1 MGYDIYQLTPL
12 GEFMTASGTP
22 ADVSTKTSMAFDRLL
37 HQLRTTSRN
46 PRDKGNR
53 LEYLT
58 KVFLTEDNLQRRLY
72 KKVYLWKDWDG
83 RENFGDIGID
93 LVAENVDGG
102 VTAIQCKFYDEHSTI
117 AKEHIDSFISASDCD
132 PFTHRIIVSTAGKWS
147 ENAEKMLKNRHMP
160 VRLLGL
166 QAFRDSNI
174 DWSTYSPDEP
184 GEQQVAHKPHKEL
197 RPHQEKAI
205 KAALEHLQKYDRG
218 QLIMACGTG
227 KTFTAIRLA
236 EKFAEQNGGHARV
249 LFMVPSLAL
258 MSQSISEF
266 SNEVEDPFHAYAVC
280 SDTKVGREKKR
291 GGAYAD
297 LADLRVEDL
306 QLPATTDGVD
316 LAVAMNANPLDEGLE
331 VVFSTYHSIDAVS
344 AAQAAGIGD
353 FDLIICDEA
362 HRTTGVT
369 LADESESNFVKI
381 HDDKWVAGRKRVYM
395 TATPKIFNEDTKFQ
409 ASEKAAVLCSMD
421 DVDTF
426 GLPFYRIGFGEAVE
440 KGLLTDYKVLVLGVS
455 ESQIATSFQ
464 NLLADESNELAI
476 DDVAKLVGCWNGLA
490 KRRSGELEASFGD
503 DLAPMKRAVAFSR
516 SIKDSQ
522 KIEREFEDLVRINLR
537 NRENDDPTDDLGVQ
551 VRHIDG
557 GFNAQSRAELL
568 NWLKQEPNEE
578 GPICR
583 ILTNARCLTEG
594 VDVPNL
600 DAVLFLNPRNSM
612 VDVIQAVGRVMRRA
626 EGKKY
631 GYIILPIAI
640 PDGMSTAQ
648 ALGDNKRYKVVWQVL
663 QALRAHDERMDA
675 TIHQIE
681 LNASDPES
689 IIVQTVD
696 LAPKKEKDS
705 IGANDTEA
713 PEDSITP
720 AEQTT
725 LTFPAQEWKDGV
737 YAKIVDKV
745 GTREYWDD
753 WSKDIATIAGR
764 HITMIRHLL
773 DEAAPE
779 SELRTVFAQF
789 VEGLQQT
796 LNPAIDEEQ
805 AIEMLAQHLITQPV
819 FDAMFAGH
827 RFTELN
833 PISLAMQNVVDHLNA
848 NAAFE
853 KERESLSAFYES
865 VQRRVK
871 DLDNA
876 AAKQHVIKDLYDKFF
891 QNAFPRIAERLGIV
905 FTPVPVV
912 DYILRS
918 ADAALRE
925 SFGKS
930 LSDEGVSIIEPFVGT
945 GTFITRLLQL
955 GLIRPEDLERKYTRE
970 LFANEIVLLSYYIAA
985 INIETVYG
993 EVAKEHGLGSEYVP
1007 FNGMVLTD
1015 TFQLSESSHHLNLP
1029 AFRANSERAERELEQ
1044 DIRVIVM
1051 NPPYSAGQNSAND
1064 NNQNEKYPKLDE
1076 RIENTYVERSTAT
1089 RKGSLYDSYI
1099 RAIRWASDRVKDSG
1113 VIAFVSNGSFID
1125 GNSADGLRR
1134 CLVDE
1139 FSKLYVYNLRGNA
1152 RTSGE
1157 TRKREAGN
1165 VFGGGSRTPVTI
1177 CVLVKDPSHTGE
1189 AVLHYRDIGDYLSR
1203 EEKLDIIDREGSI
1216 ARTEWEVIV
1225 PNAEADWVNQ
1235 RDENYDTY
1243 QPIGDKATKGKPNT
1257 PGIFQFYSLGLA
1269 TSRDPW
1275 VYNFSA
1281 RGVEENVRRM
1291 IEFYNSEVDR
1301 YQQADGAA
1309 KKIKVEDFIDFDST
1323 QFSWDRV
1330 NKSDVARGKKGAFD
1344 PSKMRASLYRP
1355 FCKQALYFDASNQ
1368 FNNCVYQLP
1377 KLFPTPAHK
1386 NIAFGFTGR
1395 GATKEFSVL
1404 MVDTLPDYELVS
1416 KAQWM
1421 SLYTYE
1427 PVVEDDG
1434 GFNLNLGGGEV
1445 VDGYTRKEN
1454 ITDATLAA
1462 YRSAYGDEGIAKE
1475 DIFYYIYA
1483 LLHHPEYREKY
1494 AADLKK
1500 MLPRIP
1506 LVKGF
1511 WEYSRAGRAL
1521 AELHLGYESVD
1532 PYPLDEV
1539 ASSPAPEDLEER
1551 FEFYRVQKLQF
1562 GPKKDKTR
1570 IKYNGHLTLK
1580 GIPEEAYEYQVNG
1593 RSALEWVIDRYQ
1605 VKTDKKSLITNDPN
1619 DYCRAVNDPRYIVDL
1634 IKRLVTVSL
1643 ETQKLVGTLPRFE
1656 VLENNA

>member
-1 MGYDIYQLTPL
+1 
-12 GEFMTASGTP
+12 MTRAS
-22 ADVSTKTSMAFDRLL
+22 
-37 HQLRTTSRN
+37 
-46 PRDKGNR
+46 
-53 LEYLT
+53 
-58 KVFLTEDNLQRRLY
+58 
-72 KKVYLWKDWDG
+72 
-83 RENFGDIGID
+83 
-93 LVAENVDGG
+93 
-102 VTAIQCKFYDEHSTI
+102 
-117 AKEHIDSFISASDCD
+117 
-132 PFTHRIIVSTAGKWS
+132 
-147 ENAEKMLKNRHMP
+147 
-160 VRLLGL
+160 
-166 QAFRDSNI
+166 
-174 DWSTYSPDEP
+174 
-184 GEQQVAHKPHKEL
+184 EQVGHKPHKEL
-197 RPHQEKAI
+197 RPHQDRAI
-205 KAALEHLQKYDRG
+205 TNTLIGLQKNDRG

-266 SNEVEDPFHAYAVC
+266 SNEIEGPFHAYAVC
-280 SDTKVGREKKR
+280 SDSKVGRERKR
-291 GGAYAD
+291 GGANAD

-306 QLPATTDGVD
+306 QLPATTDGAE
-316 LAVAMNANPLDEGLE
+316 LAKAMNANPLDEGLE

-344 AAQAAGIGD
+344 AAQAAGVGD

-381 HDDKWVAGRKRVYM
+381 HDDKCVAGRKRVYM

-421 DVDTF
+421 DMDTF
-426 GLPFYRIGFGEAVE
+426 GPVFYRIGFGEAVE

-455 ESQIATSFQ
+455 ESQVATSFQ

-503 DLAPMKRAVAFSR
+503 DLAPMKRAVAFNR

-578 GPICR
+578 GQICR

-648 ALGDNKRYKVVWQVL
+648 ALSDNQRYKVVWQVL

-773 DEAAPE
+773 DEASPE
-779 SELRTVFAQF
+779 SELRTVFTQF

-796 LNPAIDEEQ
+796 LNPAIDEDQ
-805 AIEMLAQHLITQPV
+805 AIEMLAQHLITKPV

-871 DLDNA
+871 NLDNA

-891 QNAFPRIAERLGIV
+891 QNAFPRTAERLGIV

-912 DYILRS
+912 DYILCS
-918 ADAALRE
+918 ADVALRE

-970 LFANEIVLLSYYIAA
+970 LFANELVLLSYYIAA

-1051 NPPYSAGQNSAND
+1051 NPPYSSGQNNAND

-1076 RIENTYVERSTAT
+1076 RIAETYVKNSSGTN
-1089 RKGSLYDSYI
+1089 KNSIYDSYI

-1125 GNSADGLRR
+1125 GNAADGLRK

-1139 FSKLYVYNLRGNA
+1139 FSKLYVYNLRGNQ

-1157 TRKREAGN
+1157 QSRREGGKI
-1165 VFGGGSRTPVTI
+1165 FGSGSRTPVTI

-1203 EEKLDIIDREGSI
+1203 EEKLDIISQEGSI
-1216 ARTEWEVIV
+1216 AHTEWEVIV
-1225 PNAEADWVNQ
+1225 PNEAADWINQ
-1235 RDENYDTY
+1235 RDEKYDTY

-1257 PGIFQFYSLGLA
+1257 PGVFQLYSRGLA
-1269 TSRDPW
+1269 TSRDAW
-1275 VYNFSA
+1275 AYNFSA
-1281 RGVEENVRRM
+1281 QAVEENMHRM
-1291 IEFYNSEVDR
+1291 IEFYNS
-1301 YQQADGAA
+1301 QIG
-1309 KKIKVEDFIDFDST
+1309 VEQPDMDST
-1323 QFSWDRV
+1323 KIAWNRSLLNF
-1330 NKSDVARGKKGAFD
+1330 RGQGRALAFEQE
-1344 PSKMRASLYRP
+1344 SMRDSLYRP
-1355 FCKQALYFDASNQ
+1355 FCKQTAYFNRELNDM
-1368 FNNCVYQLP
+1368 VYQLP
-1377 KLFPTPAHK
+1377 RLFPTPEHE
-1386 NIAFGFTGR
+1386 NIAIITSVAG
-1395 GATKEFSVL
+1395 TKDFSVL
-1404 MVDTLPDYELVS
+1404 ITDTLPDLHLVGD
-1416 KAQWM
+1416 AQTF

-1434 GFNLNLGGGEV
+1434 GLNLNLGGGEV

-1462 YRSAYGDEGIAKE
+1462 YRSTYGDEGIAKE

-1511 WEYSRAGRAL
+1511 WEYSRTGRAL
-1521 AELHLGYESVD
+1521 AELHLGYESVE

-1656 VLENNA
+1656 VLEDNA

>member
-1 MGYDIYQLTPL
+1 
-12 GEFMTASGTP
+12 MTASGTP
-22 ADVSTKTSMAFDRLL
+22 ADASTKTSRDFDSLI
-37 HQLRTTSRN
+37 HQLRDTARN
-46 PRDKGNR
+46 TREQGDR
-53 LEYLT
+53 LEHLT
-58 KVFLTEDNLQRRLY
+58 KMFLTQDSIQSRLY
-72 KKVYLWKDWDG
+72 KDVHLWKDWDG
-83 RENFGDIGID
+83 REGFGDIGID

-102 VTAIQCKFYDEHSTI
+102 VTAIQCKFYDEQSTI
-117 AKEHIDSFISASDCD
+117 AKENIDSFIAASGRE
-132 PFTHRIIVSTAGKWS
+132 PFTHRIIVSTTDKWS
-147 ENAEKMLKNRHMP
+147 KNAEKMLEEQRFP
-160 VRLLGL
+160 VQRMGL
-166 QAFRDSNI
+166 QNFRDSNI
-174 DWSTYSPDEP
+174 DWSTYSLDES
-184 GEQQVAHKPHKEL
+184 GEQQVGHKPHKEL
-197 RPHQEKAI
+197 RPHQDVAI
-205 KAALEHLQKYDRG
+205 TETLKRLKKNDRG

-266 SNEVEDPFHAYAVC
+266 SNEIEGPFHAYAVC
-280 SDTKVGREKKR
+280 SDSKVGREKKR

-306 QLPATTDGVD
+306 QLPATTDGAA
-316 LAVAMNANPLDEGLE
+316 LANAMNANPLDEGLE

-344 AAQAAGIGD
+344 AAQAAGVGE

-381 HDDKWVAGRKRVYM
+381 HDDNWVAGRKRVYM

-426 GLPFYRIGFGEAVE
+426 GQVFYRIGFGEAVE

-455 ESQIATSFQ
+455 ESQVATSFQ

-640 PDGMSTAQ
+640 PDGMSAAQ
-648 ALGDNKRYKVVWQVL
+648 ALSDNQRYKVVWQVL

-725 LTFPAQEWKDGV
+725 LTFPAQAWKDGV

-773 DEAAPE
+773 DEASPE
-779 SELRTVFAQF
+779 SELRTIFAQF

-796 LNPAIDEEQ
+796 LNPAIDEDQ
-805 AIEMLAQHLITQPV
+805 AIEMLAQHLITKPV

-891 QNAFPRIAERLGIV
+891 QNAFPRTAERLGIV

-912 DYILRS
+912 DYILCS
-918 ADAALRE
+918 ADVALRE

-970 LFANEIVLLSYYIAA
+970 LFANELVLLSYYIAA

-993 EVAKEHGLGSEYVP
+993 EVAKEHGLGAEYVP

-1051 NPPYSAGQNSAND
+1051 NPPYSSGQNSAND

-1076 RIENTYVERSTAT
+1076 RIAETYVKNSSGTN
-1089 RKGSLYDSYI
+1089 KNSIYDSYI

-1125 GNSADGLRR
+1125 GNAADGLRKS
-1134 CLVDE
+1134 LVDE

-1203 EEKLDIIDREGSI
+1203 EEKLDIIAQEGSI
-1216 ARTEWEVIV
+1216 AHTEWEVIV
-1225 PNAEADWVNQ
+1225 PNEAADWINQ
-1235 RDENYDTY
+1235 RDEKYDTY

-1257 PGIFQFYSLGLA
+1257 PGVFQLYSNGLK
-1269 TSRDPW
+1269 SNRDPW

-1281 RGVEENVRRM
+1281 SAVEDNMRRM
-1291 IEFYNSEVDR
+1291 IEFYNSQIGVEQPDM
-1301 YQQADGAA
+1301 DTT
-1309 KKIKVEDFIDFDST
+1309 KIAWNRSLLTFRA
-1323 QFSWDRV
+1323 QGR
-1330 NKSDVARGKKGAFD
+1330 ALAFEQE
-1344 PSKMRASLYRP
+1344 SMRNSLYRP
-1355 FCKQALYFDASNQ
+1355 FCKQTAYFNRELNDM
-1368 FNNCVYQLP
+1368 VYQLP
-1377 KLFPTPAHK
+1377 KLFPTPAHE

-1404 MVDTLPDYELVS
+1404 MVDTLPDLESIS

-1462 YRSAYGDEGIAKE
+1462 YRSTYGDESIAKE

-1511 WEYSRAGRAL
+1511 WEYSRVGRAL
-1521 AELHLGYESVD
+1521 AELHLGYENVE

-1580 GIPEEAYEYQVNG
+1580 GIPEEAHEYQVNG

-1656 VLENNA
+1656 VLEDNS

>member
-1 MGYDIYQLTPL
+1 
-12 GEFMTASGTP
+12 MTASGTP
-22 ADVSTKTSMAFDRLL
+22 ADVSTKTSMAFDNLL
-37 HQLRTTSRN
+37 HQLRTTALHT
-46 PRDKGNR
+46 RDQGDR
-53 LEYLT
+53 LERLT
-58 KVFLTEDNLQRRLY
+58 KEFLTKDSIQSRLY

-117 AKEHIDSFISASDCD
+117 AKEHIDSFISASGRK
-132 PFTHRIIVSTAGKWS
+132 PFTHRIIVSTTDKWS
-147 ENAEKMLKNRHMP
+147 KNAEKMLEEQRFP
-160 VRLLGL
+160 VQRMGL
-166 QAFRDSNI
+166 QTFRDSNI
-174 DWSTYSPDEP
+174 DWSTYSLDDP
-184 GEQQVAHKPHKEL
+184 GEQQVGYKPHKEL
-197 RPHQEKAI
+197 RPHQDRAI
-205 KAALEHLQKYDRG
+205 TNTLIGLQKDDRG

-266 SNEVEDPFHAYAVC
+266 SNEIEGPFHAYAVC
-280 SDTKVGREKKR
+280 SDSKVGREKKR
-291 GGAYAD
+291 GGANAD

-306 QLPATTDGVD
+306 QLPATTDGAE
-316 LAVAMNANPLDEGLE
+316 LAAAMNANPLDEGLE

-344 AAQAAGIGD
+344 EAQAAGIGE

-426 GLPFYRIGFGEAVE
+426 GIPFYRIGFGEAVE

-503 DLAPMKRAVAFSR
+503 DIAPMKRAVAFSR

-648 ALGDNKRYKVVWQVL
+648 ALSDNKRYKVVWQVL

-720 AEQTT
+720 GEQTT

-773 DEAAPE
+773 DEASPE
-779 SELRTVFAQF
+779 SELRTIFAQF

-796 LNPAIDEEQ
+796 LNPAIDEDQ

-918 ADAALRE
+918 ADVALRE
-925 SFGKS
+925 SFGRS

-1051 NPPYSAGQNSAND
+1051 NPPYSSGQNSAND

-1076 RIENTYVERSTAT
+1076 RIAETYAQNSSGTN
-1089 RKGSLYDSYI
+1089 KNSIYDSYI

-1125 GNSADGLRR
+1125 GNAADGLRK
-1134 CLVDE
+1134 CLVGE

-1203 EEKLDIIDREGSI
+1203 EEKLDIIAREGSI
-1216 ARTEWEVIV
+1216 AHTEWEVIV
-1225 PNAEADWVNQ
+1225 PNEAADWINQ
-1235 RDENYDTY
+1235 RDEKYDTY

-1257 PGIFQFYSLGLA
+1257 PGVFQLYSNGLK
-1269 TSRDPW
+1269 SNRDPW

-1281 RGVEENVRRM
+1281 RAVEDNMHRM
-1291 IEFYNSEVDR
+1291 IEFYNS
-1301 YQQADGAA
+1301 QIG
-1309 KKIKVEDFIDFDST
+1309 VEQPDMDST
-1323 QFSWDRV
+1323 KIAWNRSLLTFRAQGR
-1330 NKSDVARGKKGAFD
+1330 ALAFEQE
-1344 PSKMRASLYRP
+1344 SMRNSLYRP
-1355 FCKQALYFDASNQ
+1355 FCKQTAYFNRDLNDM
-1368 FNNCVYQLP
+1368 VYQLP
-1377 KLFPTPAHK
+1377 KLFPTPAHE
-1386 NIAFGFTGR
+1386 NIAIIASIAG
-1395 GATKEFSVL
+1395 TKDFSVL
-1404 MVDTLPDYELVS
+1404 ITDTLPDLHLVGD
-1416 KAQWM
+1416 AQTF

-1434 GFNLNLGGGEV
+1434 GLNLNLGGGEI

-1462 YRSAYGDEGIAKE
+1462 YRSTYGDEGIAKE

-1511 WEYSRAGRAL
+1511 WEYSRVGRAL
-1521 AELHLGYESVD
+1521 AELHLGYESVE

-1580 GIPEEAYEYQVNG
+1580 GIPEEAHEYQVNG

-1619 DYCRAVNDPRYIVDL
+1619 DYCRTVNNPRYIVDL

-1643 ETQKLVGTLPRFE
+1643 ETQKLVGSLPRFE
-1656 VLENNA
+1656 VLEDNA

>member
-1 MGYDIYQLTPL
+1 
-12 GEFMTASGTP
+12 
-22 ADVSTKTSMAFDRLL
+22 
-37 HQLRTTSRN
+37 
-46 PRDKGNR
+46 
-53 LEYLT
+53 
-58 KVFLTEDNLQRRLY
+58 
-72 KKVYLWKDWDG
+72 
-83 RENFGDIGID
+83 
-93 LVAENVDGG
+93 
-102 VTAIQCKFYDEHSTI
+102 
-117 AKEHIDSFISASDCD
+117 
-132 PFTHRIIVSTAGKWS
+132 
-147 ENAEKMLKNRHMP
+147 
-160 VRLLGL
+160 
-166 QAFRDSNI
+166 
-174 DWSTYSPDEP
+174 
-184 GEQQVAHKPHKEL
+184 
-197 RPHQEKAI
+197 
-205 KAALEHLQKYDRG
+205 
-218 QLIMACGTG
+218 
-227 KTFTAIRLA
+227 
-236 EKFAEQNGGHARV
+236 
-249 LFMVPSLAL
+249 
-258 MSQSISEF
+258 
-266 SNEVEDPFHAYAVC
+266 
-280 SDTKVGREKKR
+280 
-291 GGAYAD
+291 
-297 LADLRVEDL
+297 
-306 QLPATTDGVD
+306 
-316 LAVAMNANPLDEGLE
+316 
-331 VVFSTYHSIDAVS
+331 
-344 AAQAAGIGD
+344 
-353 FDLIICDEA
+353 
-362 HRTTGVT
+362 
-369 LADESESNFVKI
+369 
-381 HDDKWVAGRKRVYM
+381 
-395 TATPKIFNEDTKFQ
+395 
-409 ASEKAAVLCSMD
+409 
-421 DVDTF
+421 
-426 GLPFYRIGFGEAVE
+426 
-440 KGLLTDYKVLVLGVS
+440 
-455 ESQIATSFQ
+455 
-464 NLLADESNELAI
+464 
-476 DDVAKLVGCWNGLA
+476 
-490 KRRSGELEASFGD
+490 
-503 DLAPMKRAVAFSR
+503 MKRAVAFNR

-537 NRENDDPTDDLGVQ
+537 NRENDDLTDDLGVQ

-648 ALGDNKRYKVVWQVL
+648 ALSDNQRYKVVWQVL

-720 AEQTT
+720 GEQTT

-773 DEAAPE
+773 DEASPE

-796 LNPAIDEEQ
+796 LNPAIDEDQ
-805 AIEMLAQHLITQPV
+805 AIEMLAQHLITKPV

-891 QNAFPRIAERLGIV
+891 QNAFPRTAERLGIV

-918 ADAALRE
+918 ADVALRE

-970 LFANEIVLLSYYIAA
+970 LFANELVLLSYYIAA

-1051 NPPYSAGQNSAND
+1051 NPPYSSGQNSAND

-1076 RIENTYVERSTAT
+1076 RIAETYAQNSSGTN
-1089 RKGSLYDSYI
+1089 KNSIYDSYI

-1125 GNSADGLRR
+1125 GNAADGLRK
-1134 CLVDE
+1134 CLVGE

-1203 EEKLDIIDREGSI
+1203 EEKLDIIAQEGSI
-1216 ARTEWEVIV
+1216 AHTEWEVIV
-1225 PNAEADWVNQ
+1225 PNEAADWINQ
-1235 RDENYDTY
+1235 RDEKYDTY

-1257 PGIFQFYSLGLA
+1257 PGVFQLYSNGLK
-1269 TSRDPW
+1269 SNRDPW

-1281 RGVEENVRRM
+1281 RAVEENMHRM
-1291 IEFYNSEVDR
+1291 IEFYNS
-1301 YQQADGAA
+1301 QIG
-1309 KKIKVEDFIDFDST
+1309 VEQPDMDST
-1323 QFSWDRV
+1323 KIAWNRSLLTFRAQGR
-1330 NKSDVARGKKGAFD
+1330 ALAFEQE
-1344 PSKMRASLYRP
+1344 SMRNSLYRP
-1355 FCKQALYFDASNQ
+1355 FCKQTAYFNRELNDM
-1368 FNNCVYQLP
+1368 VYQLP

-1404 MVDTLPDYELVS
+1404 MVDTLPDLESIS

-1427 PVVEDDG
+1427 PVVENDG
-1434 GFNLNLGGGEV
+1434 GLNLNLGGGEV

-1454 ITDATLAA
+1454 ITDATLDT
-1462 YRSAYGDEGIAKE
+1462 YRSTYGDEGIAKE

-1483 LLHHPEYREKY
+1483 LLHHSEYREKY

-1511 WEYSRAGRAL
+1511 WEYSRTGRAL
-1521 AELHLGYESVD
+1521 AELHLGYESVE

-1539 ASSPAPEDLEER
+1539 ASSPAPESPEER

-1656 VLENNA
+1656 VLEDNA

>member
-1 MGYDIYQLTPL
+1 
-12 GEFMTASGTP
+12 MTASGTP
-22 ADVSTKTSMAFDRLL
+22 ADVSTKTSMDFDGLI
-37 HQLRTTSRN
+37 HQLRDTARN
-46 PRDKGNR
+46 TREQGDR
-53 LEYLT
+53 LERLT
-58 KVFLTEDNLQRRLY
+58 KLFLTQDSIQSRLY
-72 KKVYLWKDWDG
+72 KGVHLWNEWDG
-83 RENFGDIGID
+83 REGFGDIGID

-102 VTAIQCKFYDEHSTI
+102 VTAIQCKFYDEQSTI
-117 AKEHIDSFISASDCD
+117 AKENIDSFIAASGRE
-132 PFTHRIIVSTAGKWS
+132 PFTHRIIVSTTDKWS
-147 ENAEKMLKNRHMP
+147 KNAEKMLEEQRFP
-160 VRLLGL
+160 VQRMGL
-166 QAFRDSNI
+166 QNFRDSNI
-174 DWSTYSPDEP
+174 DWSTYSLDESD
-184 GEQQVAHKPHKEL
+184 EQQVGHKPHKEL
-197 RPHQEKAI
+197 RPHQDRAI
-205 KAALEHLQKYDRG
+205 TNTLIGLQKNDRG

-266 SNEVEDPFHAYAVC
+266 SNEIEGPFHAYAVC
-280 SDTKVGREKKR
+280 SDSKVGRERKR
-291 GGAYAD
+291 GGANAD

-306 QLPATTDGVD
+306 QLPATTDGAE
-316 LAVAMNANPLDEGLE
+316 LAKAMNANPLDEGLE

-344 AAQAAGIGD
+344 AAQDAGVGD

-381 HDDKWVAGRKRVYM
+381 HDNTCVAGRKRVYM

-421 DVDTF
+421 DMDTF
-426 GLPFYRIGFGEAVE
+426 GPVFYRIGFGEAVE

-455 ESQIATSFQ
+455 ESQVATSFQ
-464 NLLADESNELAI
+464 SLLANESNELAI

-503 DLAPMKRAVAFSR
+503 DLAPMKRAVAFNR

-578 GPICR
+578 GKICR

-648 ALGDNKRYKVVWQVL
+648 ALSDNQRYKVVWQVL

-689 IIVQTVD
+689 IIVQTLD

-720 AEQTT
+720 GEQTT

-773 DEAAPE
+773 DEASPE

-796 LNPAIDEEQ
+796 LNPAIDEDQ
-805 AIEMLAQHLITQPV
+805 AIEMLAQHLITKPV

-891 QNAFPRIAERLGIV
+891 QNAFPRTAERLGIV

-918 ADAALRE
+918 ADVALRE

-970 LFANEIVLLSYYIAA
+970 LFANELVLLSYYIAA

-1051 NPPYSAGQNSAND
+1051 NPPYSSGQNSAND

-1076 RIENTYVERSTAT
+1076 RIAETYAQNSSGTN
-1089 RKGSLYDSYI
+1089 KNSIYDSYI

-1125 GNSADGLRR
+1125 GNAADGLRK
-1134 CLVDE
+1134 CLVGE

-1203 EEKLDIIDREGSI
+1203 EEKLDIIAQEGSI
-1216 ARTEWEVIV
+1216 AHTEWEVIV
-1225 PNAEADWVNQ
+1225 PNEAADWINQ
-1235 RDENYDTY
+1235 RDEKYDTY

-1257 PGIFQFYSLGLA
+1257 PGVFQLYSNGLK
-1269 TSRDPW
+1269 SNRDPW

-1281 RGVEENVRRM
+1281 RAVEENMHRM
-1291 IEFYNSEVDR
+1291 IEFYNS
-1301 YQQADGAA
+1301 QIG
-1309 KKIKVEDFIDFDST
+1309 VEQPDMDST
-1323 QFSWDRV
+1323 KIAWNRSLLTFRAQGR
-1330 NKSDVARGKKGAFD
+1330 ALAFEQE
-1344 PSKMRASLYRP
+1344 SMRNSLYRP
-1355 FCKQALYFDASNQ
+1355 FCKQTAYFNRELNDM
-1368 FNNCVYQLP
+1368 VYQLP

-1404 MVDTLPDYELVS
+1404 MVDTLPDLESIS

-1427 PVVEDDG
+1427 PVVENDG
-1434 GFNLNLGGGEV
+1434 GLNLNLGGGEV

-1454 ITDATLAA
+1454 ITDATLDT
-1462 YRSAYGDEGIAKE
+1462 YRSTYGDEGIAKE

-1483 LLHHPEYREKY
+1483 LLHHSEYREKY

-1506 LVKGF
+1506 LAKGF
-1511 WEYSRAGRAL
+1511 WEYSRVGRAL
-1521 AELHLGYESVD
+1521 AELHLGYESVE

-1539 ASSPAPEDLEER
+1539 ASSPAPEDSEER

-1580 GIPEEAYEYQVNG
+1580 GIPEEAHEYQVNG

-1619 DYCRAVNDPRYIVDL
+1619 DYCRAVNNPRYIVDL

-1656 VLENNA
+1656 VLEDNA

>member
-1 MGYDIYQLTPL
+1 
-12 GEFMTASGTP
+12 MTASGTP
-22 ADVSTKTSMAFDRLL
+22 ADASTKTSRDFDSLI
-37 HQLRTTSRN
+37 HQLRDTARN
-46 PRDKGNR
+46 TREQGDR
-53 LEYLT
+53 LERLT
-58 KVFLTEDNLQRRLY
+58 KLFLTQDSIQSRLY
-72 KKVYLWKDWDG
+72 KDVHLWNEWDG
-83 RENFGDIGID
+83 REGYGDIGID

-102 VTAIQCKFYDEHSTI
+102 VTAIQCKFYDEQSTI
-117 AKEHIDSFISASDCD
+117 AKENIDSFIAASGRE
-132 PFTHRIIVSTAGKWS
+132 PFTHRIIVSTTDKWS
-147 ENAEKMLKNRHMP
+147 KNAEKMLEEQRFP
-160 VRLLGL
+160 VQRMGL
-166 QAFRDSNI
+166 QNFRDSNI
-174 DWSTYSPDEP
+174 DWSTYSLDESD
-184 GEQQVAHKPHKEL
+184 EQQVGHKPHKEL
-197 RPHQEKAI
+197 REHQDRAI
-205 KAALEHLQKYDRG
+205 TNTLIGLQENDRG

-266 SNEVEDPFHAYAVC
+266 SNEIEGPFHAYAVC
-280 SDTKVGREKKR
+280 SDSKVGRERKR
-291 GGAYAD
+291 GGANAD

-306 QLPATTDGVD
+306 QLPATTDGAE
-316 LAVAMNANPLDEGLE
+316 LAKAMNANPLDEGLE

-344 AAQAAGIGD
+344 AAQAAGVGE

-381 HDDKWVAGRKRVYM
+381 HDDKCVAGRKRVYM

-421 DVDTF
+421 DMDTF
-426 GLPFYRIGFGEAVE
+426 GPVFYRIGFGEAVE

-455 ESQIATSFQ
+455 ESQVATSFQ

-503 DLAPMKRAVAFSR
+503 DLEPMKRAVAFNR

-648 ALGDNKRYKVVWQVL
+648 ALSDNQRYKVVWQVL

-720 AEQTT
+720 GEQTT

-773 DEAAPE
+773 DEASPE

-796 LNPAIDEEQ
+796 LNPAIDEDQ
-805 AIEMLAQHLITQPV
+805 AIEMLAQHLITKPV

-891 QNAFPRIAERLGIV
+891 QNAFPRTAERLGIV

-918 ADAALRE
+918 ADVALRE

-970 LFANEIVLLSYYIAA
+970 LFANELVLLSYYIAA

-1051 NPPYSAGQNSAND
+1051 NPPYSSGQNSAND

-1076 RIENTYVERSTAT
+1076 RIAETYAQNSSGTN
-1089 RKGSLYDSYI
+1089 KNSIYDSYI

-1125 GNSADGLRR
+1125 GNAADGLRK
-1134 CLVDE
+1134 CLVGE

-1203 EEKLDIIDREGSI
+1203 EEKLDIIAQEGSI
-1216 ARTEWEVIV
+1216 AHTEWEVIV
-1225 PNAEADWVNQ
+1225 PNEAADWINQ
-1235 RDENYDTY
+1235 RDEKYDTY

-1257 PGIFQFYSLGLA
+1257 PGVFQLYSNGLK
-1269 TSRDPW
+1269 SNRDPW

-1281 RGVEENVRRM
+1281 RAVEENMHRM
-1291 IEFYNSEVDR
+1291 IEFYNS
-1301 YQQADGAA
+1301 QIG
-1309 KKIKVEDFIDFDST
+1309 VEQPDMDST
-1323 QFSWDRV
+1323 KIAWNRSLLTFRAQGR
-1330 NKSDVARGKKGAFD
+1330 ALAFEQE
-1344 PSKMRASLYRP
+1344 SMRNSLYRP
-1355 FCKQALYFDASNQ
+1355 FCKQTAYFNRELNDM
-1368 FNNCVYQLP
+1368 VYQLP

-1404 MVDTLPDYELVS
+1404 MVDTLPDLESIS

-1427 PVVEDDG
+1427 PVVENDG
-1434 GFNLNLGGGEV
+1434 GLNLNLGGGEV

-1454 ITDATLAA
+1454 ITDATLDT
-1462 YRSAYGDEGIAKE
+1462 YRSTYGDEGIAKE

-1483 LLHHPEYREKY
+1483 LLHHSEYREKY

-1506 LVKGF
+1506 LAKGF
-1511 WEYSRAGRAL
+1511 WEYSRTGRAL
-1521 AELHLGYESVD
+1521 AELHLGYESVE

-1539 ASSPAPEDLEER
+1539 VSSPAPEDLEER

-1656 VLENNA
+1656 VLEDNA